1 MTVVEGD
8 PFGILKPA
16 KKDQTVSATVINRA
30 HAKSD
35 VDSSVI
41 AQHHTLGVKSNQ
53 ASPGDHKHDGRNS
66 KKLLE
71 GTTLTGSKAT
81 YNATLM
87 GQVVDALEKLGA
99 TDSTT

>member
-1 MTVVEGD
+1 IKTG
-8 PFGILKPA
+8 
-16 KKDQTVSATVINRA
+16 KKDQSIPATVINKA

-35 VDSSVI
+35 VDTSTV